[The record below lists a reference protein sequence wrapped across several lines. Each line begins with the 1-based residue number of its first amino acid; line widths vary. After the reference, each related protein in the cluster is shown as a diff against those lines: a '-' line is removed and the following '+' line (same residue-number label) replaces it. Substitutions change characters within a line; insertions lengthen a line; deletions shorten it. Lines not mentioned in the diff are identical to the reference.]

1 MMYIRKSCL
10 GIFPTSKAKEEMHY
24 LYYIKETKGKVS
36 I

>member
-10 GIFPTSKAKEEMHY
+10 GIFSTSKAKEEMHY
-24 LYYIKETKGKVS
+24 LYYSEETKGKVS